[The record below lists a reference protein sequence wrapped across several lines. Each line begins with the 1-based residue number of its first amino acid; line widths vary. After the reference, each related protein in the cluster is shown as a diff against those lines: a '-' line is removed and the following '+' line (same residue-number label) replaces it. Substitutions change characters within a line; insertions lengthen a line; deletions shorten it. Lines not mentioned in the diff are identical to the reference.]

1 MQPPHHSRSTFTVLV
16 TFAMVRDPRCSC
28 SVVCVDSLPSLPALK
43 ISGPLANHPSV
54 LAIAEWEEY
63 QREGILN

>member
-1 MQPPHHSRSTFTVLV
+1 MLV
-16 TFAMVRDPRCSC
+16 AFATVRDPCCSC
-28 SVVCVDSLPSLPALK
+28 SVVCVDSLPSLLALK
-43 ISGPLANHPSV
+43 ISGPLANHASV